1 MKARLR
7 MFLLTLLAAFGCSSA
22 HAQSFADYPQ
32 ARIDTYYVKGAT
44 AAEIFASIT
53 RNAPGMIH
61 AGQPAHA
68 YASYQ
73 FHWRLRS
80 NGNWCE
86 AEVTMDL
93 SVMFP
98 QHVDPQGLSSDAW
111 SWWNKYALAL
121 EMHEAGHLQLA
132 EEAYPELLAA
142 LENGPCETANARA
155 EAVLAALDR
164 RQDLYDQMTNHGAV
178 TSRAFDF

>member
-1 MKARLR
+1 MR
-7 MFLLTLLAAFGCSSA
+7 MYLLTLLAVFGGAAA

-32 ARIDTYYVKGAT
+32 ARIDSYFVRGTT

-68 YASYQ
+68 YAKYQ

-80 NGNWCE
+80 RGSWCE
-86 AEVTMDL
+86 AEVKLDL

-98 QHVDPQGLSSDAW
+98 QHVDPAGLSNTAW
-111 SWWNKYALAL
+111 SWWNKYSLAL

-155 EAVLAALDR
+155 EAVLADLDR

-178 TSRAFDF
+178 TSHAFDF